1 MFAHRSYNV
10 APDIIDAGQGGGG
23 GGNITNL
30 AMPIGSVIP
39 FAGSTIP
46 NKWLLCNG
54 TEYNKATADDLYDVI
69 GYSYGVNPSSTS
81 IVQGS
86 GGAIYGYDTSTN
98 ILTIAGTNVVNT
110 FIKVGTYIKLS
121 GATATTGVDINGTIV
136 LITVS
141 NVAINGT
148 GVGGIQYQGTFV
160 NPVGSG
166 VGGGGGTITT
176 FNRFSVPVPD
186 LRLASP
192 IGAQA
197 GSINLGTSGGSATTT
212 LTITNLPPHSHTL
225 WRGGV
230 NATISSVN
238 PDQMGFPNVDTGRA
252 GGGNIYGATDTPTSG
267 SRTQAVGQ
275 DGTGQTAF
283 STRNP
288 YVALNYIIH
297 AKN

>member
-10 APDIIDAGQGGGG
+10 APDIIDAGQGG

-54 TEYNKATADDLYDVI
+54 TEYNQAIADDLFDVI
-69 GYSYGVNPSSTS
+69 GYSYGVNPSATS

-86 GGAIYGYDTSTN
+86 GGAIYGYDIATN
-98 ILTIAGTNVVNT
+98 TINFAGTNVVNT

-121 GATATTGVDINGTIV
+121 GATATTGVNINGTIV
-136 LITVS
+136 LITTS

-148 GVGGIQYQGTFV
+148 GVGGVQYSGTFV
-160 NPVGSG
+160 NPLGSG
-166 VGGGGGTITT
+166 VGGGSGMITT
-176 FNRFSVPVPD
+176 LNRFSVPVPD

-192 IGAQA
+192 IGAQT
-197 GSINLGTSGGSATTT
+197 GTINLGTSGGSATTT

-225 WRGGV
+225 WRGGAQANQGST
-230 NATISSVN
+230 NADWIGS
-238 PDQMGFPNVDTGRA
+238 PNVDTGLA
-252 GGGNIYGATDTPTSG
+252 GGGNIYRATDTPATG
-267 SRTQAVGQ
+267 TRVQQVGQ

>member
-10 APDIIDAGQGGGG
+10 APDIIDAGQGGG

-54 TEYNKATADDLYDVI
+54 AEYNQATADDLFDVI

-81 IVQGS
+81 MIQGS
-86 GGAIYGYDTSTN
+86 GGAIYSYNTALNTINIVGTN
-98 ILTIAGTNVVNT
+98 IVNT

-121 GATATTGVDINGTIV
+121 GATATTGGNINGTIV
-136 LITVS
+136 LITTS

-148 GVGGIQYQGTFV
+148 GTTGIQYSGTFV
-160 NPVGSG
+160 QPIGGND
-166 VGGGGGTITT
+166 GGGMITT

-197 GSINLGTSGGSATTT
+197 GTINLGTSGGSATTT

-225 WRGGV
+225 WRAGATANQGST
-230 NATISSVN
+230 NADFIGT
-238 PDQMGFPNVDTGRA
+238 PNVDTGLA
-252 GGGNIYGATDTPTSG
+252 GGGNIYRAIDTPTSG
-267 SRTQAVGQ
+267 SRVQQVGQ

>member
-1 MFAHRSYNV
+1 MFARRSYNV
-10 APDIIDAGQGGGG
+10 APDIIDAGQGG

-46 NKWLLCNG
+46 DKWLLCNG
-54 TEYNKATADDLYDVI
+54 TEYNQAIADDLFDVI

-81 IVQGS
+81 MVQG
-86 GGAIYGYDTSTN
+86 GAGAGYGYNTTTN
-98 ILTIAGTNVVNT
+98 TFSVFGTDIVNT

-121 GATATTGVDINGTIV
+121 GATASSGVDINGTIV
-136 LITVS
+136 LITTS

-148 GVGGIQYQGTFV
+148 GTVGIQYSGTFV
-160 NPVGSG
+160 NPVG
-166 VGGGGGTITT
+166 GGGGGGMITT

-186 LRLASP
+186 LRLAAP

-197 GSINLGTSGGSATTT
+197 GTIDLGTSGGSATTT

-225 WRGGV
+225 WRGGAQASQGSI
-230 NATISSVN
+230 NSDAIGT
-238 PDQMGFPNVDTGRA
+238 PNVDTGLA
-252 GGGNIYGATDTPTSG
+252 TGGNIYRAIDTPTSG
-267 SRTQAVGQ
+267 SRVQQVGQ

>member
-10 APDIIDAGQGGGG
+10 APDIIDAGQGGG

-54 TEYNKATADDLYDVI
+54 GEYRQDTADDLFDVI
-69 GYSYGVNPSSTS
+69 GYSYGANPSSTS

-141 NVAINGT
+141 NVAINST

-160 NPVGSG
+160 NPIGSG

-197 GSINLGTSGGSATTT
+197 GTINLGTSGGSATTT
-212 LTITNLPPHSHTL
+212 ITADNLPQHNHGIDNGL
-225 WRGGV
+225 G
-230 NATISSVN
+230 
-238 PDQMGFPNVDTGRA
+238 
-252 GGGNIYGATDTPTSG
+252 YSG
-267 SRTQAVGQ
+267 SGLGNGASGNFIRTNFVVSRTLAS
-275 DGTGQTAF
+275 QTYLNDNSTLATNSAI